1 MVLKSL
7 KLQSAFNKSVLTLMI
22 MLLTFAVM
30 ALSYSS
36 IQTRL
41 AQQNILVDGLAQRLH
56 NRLDKFRSI
65 TNQLFNS
72 LSDKPDV
79 AQHNPVMLPLRP
91 EFSALDKGTN
101 KTETLV
107 YGTHDASTVNI
118 ATQLTDFLDILWG
131 GSKNNWNMY
140 YLNGQDNSLTLV
152 STLPLK
158 AMLRQHNA
166 HNLTSLLS
174 SRKAELLQQANKL
187 DERESFSSI
196 RRFLNPG
203 ANFYITM
210 RTTFNQPG
218 RLATVLA
225 FDIPVSDL
233 MTESLD
239 INNLQLQTD
248 DSTENDTDTETS
260 LKTSWQLN
268 MSGFSLDISTPLSGN
283 ALSLVYHVPLWS
295 VISHSIHDFISVYLL
310 LIVMLLIVLTRQW
323 AYQAIIQQPIHRQ
336 ETKPDLFRNMNRE
349 IVQYL
354 PLGFVIYDIQQH
366 VVVLSN
372 EQAEQLIEHLNLQD
386 MIDLS
391 DESPEIIQVT
401 INNEIYEVR
410 QQTSR
415 VIPNYRLITVRELD
429 RELLINKRLQH
440 AQQLLEQN
448 KMIRKRLFTQLG
460 QSLTKPLQQ
469 LSEGLRTLYTLTPLR
484 HRQGLALQLQQITS
498 LVDDVIMVNQI
509 ENNELTIRTIPFSFP
524 QLLDDIIEEIHPLLQ
539 HKGIELLVNNA
550 CINEAERAGDSVLIK
565 KMILLLL
572 DYSLSQTHWG
582 KLTIQ
587 ISASSEHTD
596 RLIVNIIDT
605 GEGLDRDQLQN
616 ADFPFSATPLENDE
630 SHEHG
635 MTLFLCRRIAKLLQG
650 HIQVNTNL
658 GIGASYLLEIS
669 LPFVKTASEPEEKLL
684 DGVTILVDIVVDEVR
699 RIAYRNLEHWGARC
713 LSAEE
718 RFSGQQHDLMVTDDK
733 SRLCG
738 WGVLLT
744 NDSSTIVTAPEQRQA
759 NYNINRQFSQAI
771 FSLIENKMAVDD
783 MEGSVAENTTDL
795 WLQPE
800 YFQMFEYTVPD
811 DIDKLYTEIE
821 HHDYAALSLTAHR
834 LKGVF
839 AMLNLEYGRTKCEQL
854 EQHIHQRDNL
864 NIQRFTSELEE
875 HVRALLQQGR
885 KQYE

>member
-1 MVLKSL
+1 MIFKSL
-7 KLQSAFNKSVLTLMI
+7 KLHSAFNKSLLTLMI
-22 MLLTFAVM
+22 MLLILAVLS
-30 ALSYSS
+30 LSYTS

-41 AQQNILVDGLAQRLH
+41 AQQNILINSLAQHLH
-56 NRLDKFRSI
+56 NRLDQFRSI

-72 LSDKPDV
+72 LSDQTDV
-79 AQHNPVMLPLRP
+79 SQHNPVMIPLKP
-91 EFSALDKGTN
+91 EFYTLDKATN

-107 YGTHDASTVNI
+107 YGAHTPSTVTI
-118 ATQLTDFLDILWG
+118 ATELTDFLDILWG
-131 GSKNNWNMY
+131 GSTNNWNMY

-158 AMLRQHNA
+158 AMLRQYNS

-174 SRKAELLQQANKL
+174 ARKAEMLQQANKL
-187 DERESFSSI
+187 DERESFSPI
-196 RRFLNPG
+196 RRFLNPA

-233 MTESLD
+233 ITDNLD
-239 INNLQLQTD
+239 INNMQLQTD
-248 DSTENDTDTETS
+248 DNSESESDTEQS

-268 MSGFSLDISTPLSGN
+268 MSGFSLDISTPLLGN
-283 ALSLVYHVPLWS
+283 SLSLIYHVPLWS
-295 VISHSIHDFISVYLL
+295 VINHSLHDFFYIYLL
-310 LIVMLLIVLTRQW
+310 LILLMLTLLTRQW
-323 AYQAIIQQPIHRQ
+323 VSQSVLQQPIARQ
-336 ETKPDLFRNMNRE
+336 ESKPNLFRNMNRE

-354 PLGFVIYDIQQH
+354 PLGFIIYDIEQH

-372 EQAEQLIEHLNLQD
+372 EQAEHLIEHLNLQD
-386 MIDLS
+386 MLDLS
-391 DESPEIIQVT
+391 DEDPEILQVT

-410 QQTSR
+410 QQTSH

-440 AQQLLEQN
+440 AHRLLEQN
-448 KMIRKRLFTQLG
+448 KGIRKRLFTQLG
-460 QSLTKPLQQ
+460 QSLVNPLQQ
-469 LSEGLRTLYTLTPLR
+469 LRDKLATLYTLTPLR
-484 HRQGLALQLQQITS
+484 HRQGLDLYLQQIQS
-498 LVDDVIMVNQI
+498 LVDDIIMVNQI
-509 ENNELTIRTIPFSFP
+509 ENSSLALSPTPFSFP
-524 QLLDDIIEEIHPLLQ
+524 QLLDDVIEQIEPLLQ
-539 HKGIELLVNNA
+539 YKGIDLLVNNL
-550 CINEAERAGDSVLIK
+550 CISEAERSGDPVLIK

-572 DYSLSQTHWG
+572 NYSLKHTHWG

-605 GEGLDRDQLQN
+605 GEGLVSDQVQN
-616 ADFPFSATPLENDE
+616 AEFPFSARQSDNQENCDQAM
-630 SHEHG
+630 S
-635 MTLFLCRRIAKLLQG
+635 LFVCRRIARLLQG
-650 HIQVNTNL
+650 DVRINTSP
-658 GIGASYLLEIS
+658 GIGASYVLELLLPYVNGS
-669 LPFVKTASEPEEKLL
+669 LEPEEKLL
-684 DGVTILVDIVVDEVR
+684 EGVTILVDIVVDEVR
-699 RIAYRNLEHWGARC
+699 KIAYRSLESWGARC
-713 LSAEE
+713 LSSEE

-738 WGVLLT
+738 WAVLLT
-744 NDSSTIVTAPEQRQA
+744 NDSSTIVTAPQQRQA

-771 FSLIENKMAVDD
+771 FSLIENKIAVDD
-783 MEGSVAENTTDL
+783 MEGSVAEKTTDL

-821 HHDYAALSLTAHR
+821 HNDYAALSLTAHR

-839 AMLNLEYGRTKCEQL
+839 AMLNLESGRTKCEQL

-864 NIQRFTSELEE
+864 NIQRTTSELEQ

-885 KQYE
+885 K